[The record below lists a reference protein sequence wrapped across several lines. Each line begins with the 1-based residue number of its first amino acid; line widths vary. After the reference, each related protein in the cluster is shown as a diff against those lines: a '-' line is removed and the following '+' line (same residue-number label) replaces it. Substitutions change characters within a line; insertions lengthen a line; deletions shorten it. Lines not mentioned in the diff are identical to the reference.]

1 MGSARRLDK
10 RANGP
15 PVYTYEVVPGVPAVS
30 ITRLSQALDEDDEGD
45 DPHAHDFLLLG
56 YFERGGGSLR
66 LAGREW
72 STEAGDVFVVAPGEV
87 IGAGRDAGELAEAEA
102 WCVYFPPEGL
112 GPQTP
117 NALLSWRAH
126 PLLFPFARGVAVGA
140 HRLKVPLEDRPLWS
154 QRCEALELELR
165 QRRDGYQEAV
175 VAHLTLL
182 LVDLSRLAADVVEDL
197 RLRDEPLLADVFDV
211 IENRYGEHLS
221 LKDVASALS
230 LSPAYLTTL
239 VKRKTGRT
247 VQEWISERRMAQA
260 RRQLVAS
267 NLSVEEIGRSVGY
280 ADPAYFVRSF
290 RRTHGTTPLRWR
302 KAGRS

>member
-1 MGSARRLDK
+1 
-10 RANGP
+10 
-15 PVYTYEVVPGVPAVS
+15 VYTYDVVPGVPSVS
-30 ITRLSQALDEDDEGD
+30 ITRISQALSEDDEED
-45 DPHAHDFLLLG
+45 DAHVHDFLLLA

-66 LAGREW
+66 LADKEW
-72 STEAGDVFVVAPGEV
+72 RTETGDVFVAAPGEM
-87 IGAGRDAGELAEAEA
+87 IGSKELAKAEA

-117 NALLSWRAH
+117 DALLTWRAH
-126 PLLFPFARGVAVGA
+126 PLLFPFARGVAAGG
-140 HRLKVPLEDRPLWS
+140 HRLKVPIEERPLWS
-154 QRCEALELELR
+154 QRFEALELELS

-175 VAHLTLL
+175 VAHLKLL
-182 LVDLSRLAADVVEDL
+182 LVDLSRLTADVVGDL

-211 IENRYGEHLS
+211 IENRYGETLS

-247 VQEWISERRMAQA
+247 VQEWITERRMAQA

-267 NLSVEEIGRSVGY
+267 DLSVEEIGRSLGY
-280 ADPAYFVRSF
+280 GDPSYFVRSF
-290 RRTHGTTPLRWR
+290 RRSHGTTPLRWR
-302 KAGRS
+302 KAGRT